1 MTVVLRRR
9 VGEKGALRGRGRG
22 PWIEAVIL
30 REDVG
35 GMRVEVEEGVVEG
48 ISK

>member
-1 MTVVLRRR
+1 VVRTR

-22 PWIEAVIL
+22 PWMLAAIL
-30 REDVG
+30 REDFG
-35 GMRVEVEEGVVEG
+35 GIKVECREEGMSVLG